1 MDKKFNFTAQVK
13 TSAKE
18 AWEDRPKEW
27 SYNCVVENEID
38 DDGKEYVEIENRSA
52 GSFGGSST
60 GHEVFDTF
68 MNEVF
73 KLCRE
78 NNLDDRGNQTYC
90 VYDDG
95 EFEVLVHTN
104 YDFWVPRFY
113 SMKMVKKDKAPTY
126 IYQQVAS
133 IIESINGSI
142 KALSDC
148 FMNSAAKIEK
158 LQDIATT
165 DLEKES
171 NHKTIEMFKNSAN
184 TLNGFVESLSEIT
197 DGIHKASVEAA
208 AKQS

>member
-90 VYDDG
+90 V
-95 EFEVLVHTN
+95 
-104 YDFWVPRFY
+104 
-113 SMKMVKKDKAPTY
+113 
-126 IYQQVAS
+126 
-133 IIESINGSI
+133 
-142 KALSDC
+142 
-148 FMNSAAKIEK
+148 
-158 LQDIATT
+158 
-165 DLEKES
+165 
-171 NHKTIEMFKNSAN
+171 
-184 TLNGFVESLSEIT
+184 
-197 DGIHKASVEAA
+197 
-208 AKQS
+208 